1 MKKLII
7 LFLGI
12 LLSTIGFSQSTVN
25 PDTVCYQTNGSFYSV
40 PNTPGYTYTWTV
52 VAPGVL
58 IAGQGTNQIT
68 VDWSLAAPGL
78 IPNAI
83 TVYAT
88 NQQGCQSPVTTL
100 NVFIFNITPVITP
113 IGPFCENAACVD
125 LVGLPLGGT
134 WGGQGIVNNQFCP
147 QNVDVGSPQISYI
160 INQGGCSFVTTYNVT
175 VNPVPSISPIE
186 HD

>member
-40 PNTPGYTYTWTV
+40 PNTPGYTYVWTV

-68 VDWSLAAPGL
+68 VDWSLAVPGL

-88 NQQGCQSPVTTL
+88 NQQGCQSPITTL
-100 NVFIFNITPVITP
+100 DVFIFNITPVITP
-113 IGPFCENAACVD
+113 IGPYCNNAACVN
-125 LVGLPLGGT
+125 LTGVPLGGT
-134 WGGQGIVNNQFCP
+134 WSGLGIVNNQFCP
-147 QNVDVGSPQISYI
+147 QVSGVGSPTITYT
-160 INQGGCSFVTTYNVT
+160 INQGGCVFTTTVVVV
-175 VNPVPSISPIE
+175 VNPVPTISPIE